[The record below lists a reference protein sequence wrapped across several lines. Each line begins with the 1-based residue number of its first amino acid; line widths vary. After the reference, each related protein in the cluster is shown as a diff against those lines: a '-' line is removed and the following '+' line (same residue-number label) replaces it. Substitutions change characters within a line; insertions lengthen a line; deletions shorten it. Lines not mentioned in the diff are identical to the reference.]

1 MGVPIKL
8 ILKEIGSRINNIG
21 TIVDTDPNN
30 DETTSYVGKMLQRAG
45 AGVGAGAFAGG
56 IKDMNNMKDTAS
68 AADAASAASDAK
80 DAAEAASAAKDMADA
95 ASAAKD
101 VASAASDKNIKDIT
115 TSNTADVIERA
126 YKQLDDIIY
135 KYNSK
140 GQALGEDDKL
150 RAGITAQSMEGSILE
165 SAVIEDPNTGY
176 KMVDTRHLALA
187 NAAAIKEIFERLD
200 RIEGRNEI

>member
-1 MGVPIKL
+1 MSASL

-30 DETTSYVGKMLQRAG
+30 DETTSYAGKMLQ
-45 AGVGAGAFAGG
+45 GAGAFGG
-56 IKDMNNMKDTAS
+56 GLKDIGSFKDNF
-68 AADAASAASDAK
+68 
-80 DAAEAASAAKDMADA
+80 
-95 ASAAKD
+95 KD
-101 VASAASDKNIKDIT
+101 VASAASDKNIKDIAKA
-115 TSNTADVIERA
+115 NTADIIEKA
-126 YKQLDDIIY
+126 YKGLDDIIY

-150 RAGITAQSMEGSILE
+150 RAGVTAQSMEGSILE
-165 SAVIEDPNTGY
+165 SAVMEDPATGY

-200 RIEGRNEI
+200 KLEGKE

>member
-1 MGVPIKL
+1 MSARL

-30 DETTSYVGKMLQRAG
+30 DETTSYAGKMLQG
-45 AGVGAGAFAGG
+45 TGAFGG
-56 IKDMNNMKDTAS
+56 GLKDIKDNFS
-68 AADAASAASDAK
+68 SK
-80 DAAEAASAAKDMADA
+80 DAA
-95 ASAAKD
+95 D
-101 VASAASDKNIKDIT
+101 VASDKNIKDIDKT
-115 TSNTADVIERA
+115 DTADIIEKA
-126 YKQLDDIIY
+126 YKGLDDIIY

-150 RAGITAQSMEGSILE
+150 RAGVTAQSMEGSILE
-165 SAVIEDPNTGY
+165 SAVMEDPATGY

-200 RIEGRNEI
+200 KLEGKQ

>member
-1 MGVPIKL
+1 MSARL

-30 DETTSYVGKMLQRAG
+30 DETTSYMGKMLQ
-45 AGVGAGAFAGG
+45 GAGAFGG
-56 IKDMNNMKDTAS
+56 GLKDIGSLKDNFSSKDAKD
-68 AADAASAASDAK
+68 AADAASAAK
-80 DAAEAASAAKDMADA
+80 DA

-101 VASAASDKNIKDIT
+101 VAAAASDKNLKDIDKT
-115 TSNTADVIERA
+115 KTADIIEKA
-126 YKQLDDIIY
+126 YKGLDDIIY
-135 KYNSK
+135 RYNKK

-150 RAGITAQSMEGSILE
+150 RAGVTAQSMEGSILE
-165 SAVIEDPNTGY
+165 SAVMEDPATGY

-200 RIEGRNEI
+200 KLEGK

>member
-1 MGVPIKL
+1 MAVPIKM

-21 TIVDTDPNN
+21 TIVDTNPNN
-30 DETTSYVGKMLQRAG
+30 DETTSYMGKMMEG
-45 AGVGAGAFAGG
+45 AGSFGG
-56 IKDMNNMKDTAS
+56 GLKDIGSLKDNFS
-68 AADAASAASDAK
+68 SKDAK
-80 DAAEAASAAKDMADA
+80 DAKDVANAAKDAADA

-101 VASAASDKNIKDIT
+101 VAAAVSDKNLKDIDKNGT
-115 TSNTADVIERA
+115 TADIIEKA
-126 YKQLDDIIY
+126 YKGLDDIIY

-150 RAGITAQSMEGSILE
+150 RAGVTAQSMEGSILE
-165 SAVIEDPNTGY
+165 SAVMEDPATGY

-200 RIEGRNEI
+200 KLEGK

>member
-1 MGVPIKL
+1 MSARL

-30 DETTSYVGKMLQRAG
+30 DETTSYAGKMLQG
-45 AGVGAGAFAGG
+45 TGAFGG
-56 IKDMNNMKDTAS
+56 GLKDIKDNFS
-68 AADAASAASDAK
+68 PK
-80 DAAEAASAAKDMADA
+80 DAA
-95 ASAAKD
+95 D
-101 VASAASDKNIKDIT
+101 VASDKNIKDIDK
-115 TSNTADVIERA
+115 TSNTADIIEKA
-126 YKQLDDIIY
+126 YKGLDDIIY

-150 RAGITAQSMEGSILE
+150 RAGVTAQSMEGSILE
-165 SAVIEDPNTGY
+165 SAVMEDPATGY

-200 RIEGRNEI
+200 KLEGKQ

>member
-1 MGVPIKL
+1 MDARL

-21 TIVDTDPNN
+21 TIVDTNPNN
-30 DETTSYVGKMLQRAG
+30 DETTSYAGKMLQG
-45 AGVGAGAFAGG
+45 TGAFGG
-56 IKDMNNMKDTAS
+56 GTKGNGSFKDNFNSK
-68 AADAASAASDAK
+68 DAAGDAK
-80 DAAEAASAAKDMADA
+80 DAAKDA

-101 VASAASDKNIKDIT
+101 VASAASDENIKDIDK
-115 TSNTADVIERA
+115 TSNTADIIEKA
-126 YKQLDDIIY
+126 YKGLDDIIY

-150 RAGITAQSMEGSILE
+150 RAGVTAQSMEGSILE
-165 SAVIEDPNTGY
+165 SAVMEDPATGY

-200 RIEGRNEI
+200 KLEGKQ

>member
-1 MGVPIKL
+1 MVARL

-30 DETTSYVGKMLQRAG
+30 DETTSYMGKMLQ
-45 AGVGAGAFAGG
+45 GAGAFGG
-56 IKDMNNMKDTAS
+56 GLKDIKDNFSSK
-68 AADAASAASDAK
+68 DAK
-80 DAAEAASAAKDMADA
+80 DAKDVASV
-95 ASAAKD
+95 AKD
-101 VASAASDKNIKDIT
+101 VASAASDKNLKDIDKT
-115 TSNTADVIERA
+115 KTADIIEKA
-126 YKQLDDIIY
+126 YKGLDDIIY
-135 KYNSK
+135 RYNKK

-165 SAVIEDPNTGY
+165 SAVMEDPNTGY

-200 RIEGRNEI
+200 KLEGKQ

>member
-1 MGVPIKL
+1 MSARL

-30 DETTSYVGKMLQRAG
+30 DETTSYMGKMLQ
-45 AGVGAGAFAGG
+45 GAGAFGG
-56 IKDMNNMKDTAS
+56 GLKDIGSFKDNFKNS
-68 AADAASAASDAK
+68 KDAK
-80 DAAEAASAAKDMADA
+80 DAASAAKDAASA

-101 VASAASDKNIKDIT
+101 VASAVSDKNLKDIDKT
-115 TSNTADVIERA
+115 NTADIIEKA
-126 YKQLDDIIY
+126 YKGLDDIIY
-135 KYNSK
+135 KYNHK

-150 RAGITAQSMEGSILE
+150 RAGVTAQSMEGSILE
-165 SAVIEDPNTGY
+165 SAVMEDPATGY

-200 RIEGRNEI
+200 KLEGKQ

>member
-1 MGVPIKL
+1 MAVPIKM
-8 ILKEIGSRINNIG
+8 ILKEIGSRINNVG

-30 DETTSYVGKMLQRAG
+30 DETTSYMGKMLEG
-45 AGVGAGAFAGG
+45 NGAFGG
-56 IKDMNNMKDTAS
+56 GLKDIGSLKDNFS
-68 AADAASAASDAK
+68 SKDAK
-80 DAAEAASAAKDMADA
+80 DVAD
-95 ASAAKD
+95 AAKD
-101 VASAASDKNIKDIT
+101 VASAVSDKNIKDIAKT
-115 TSNTADVIERA
+115 NTADIIEKA
-126 YKQLDDIIY
+126 YKGLDDIIY

-165 SAVIEDPNTGY
+165 SAVMEDPATGY

-200 RIEGRNEI
+200 KLEGKQ

>member
-1 MGVPIKL
+1 MSARL

-30 DETTSYVGKMLQRAG
+30 DETTSYAGKMLQG
-45 AGVGAGAFAGG
+45 AGPFGG
-56 IKDMNNMKDTAS
+56 GLKDIKDNFS
-68 AADAASAASDAK
+68 S
-80 DAAEAASAAKDMADA
+80 
-95 ASAAKD
+95 KD
-101 VASAASDKNIKDIT
+101 VASDENIKDIAKT
-115 TSNTADVIERA
+115 NTADIIEKA
-126 YKQLDDIIY
+126 YKGLDDIIY

-150 RAGITAQSMEGSILE
+150 RAGVTAQSMEGSILE
-165 SAVIEDPNTGY
+165 SAVMEDPATGY

-200 RIEGRNEI
+200 KLEGKQ

>member
-1 MGVPIKL
+1 MSARL

-30 DETTSYVGKMLQRAG
+30 DETTSYMGKMLDG
-45 AGVGAGAFAGG
+45 TGAFGG
-56 IKDMNNMKDTAS
+56 GLKDIKDNFNS
-68 AADAASAASDAK
+68 K
-80 DAAEAASAAKDMADA
+80 DA
-95 ASAAKD
+95 
-101 VASAASDKNIKDIT
+101 ASAASDKNIKDIDK
-115 TSNTADVIERA
+115 TSNTADIIEKA
-126 YKQLDDIIY
+126 YKGLDDIIY

-150 RAGITAQSMEGSILE
+150 RAGVTAQSMEGSILE
-165 SAVIEDPNTGY
+165 SAVMEDPATGY

-200 RIEGRNEI
+200 KLEGKQ

>member
-1 MGVPIKL
+1 MAVPVKM

-30 DETTSYVGKMLQRAG
+30 DETTSYMGKMMEG
-45 AGVGAGAFAGG
+45 TGAFGG
-56 IKDMNNMKDTAS
+56 GLKDIKDNFNS
-68 AADAASAASDAK
+68 K
-80 DAAEAASAAKDMADA
+80 DAADVAGDAKDA

-101 VASAASDKNIKDIT
+101 VASAVSDKNLKDIDK
-115 TSNTADVIERA
+115 TSTTADIIEKA
-126 YKQLDDIIY
+126 YKGLDDIIY
-135 KYNSK
+135 KYNHK

-150 RAGITAQSMEGSILE
+150 RAGVTAQSMEGSILE
-165 SAVIEDPNTGY
+165 SAVMEDPATGY

-200 RIEGRNEI
+200 KLEGKQ

>member
-1 MGVPIKL
+1 MGVPVKL

-21 TIVDTDPNN
+21 TIVDTDETN
-30 DETTSYVGKMLQRAG
+30 DETTSYAGKMLQG
-45 AGVGAGAFAGG
+45 AGAGAFAGG
-56 IKDMNNMKDTAS
+56 IKDMKNMKD
-68 AADAASAASDAK
+68 AADAK
-80 DAAEAASAAKDMADA
+80 DTAEAAKDMADT

-101 VASAASDKNIKDIT
+101 VAAAASDKNIKDIKT
-115 TSNTADVIERA
+115 ESTADVIEKA
-126 YKQLDDIIY
+126 YKGLDDIIY

-150 RAGITAQSMEGSILE
+150 RAGVTAQSMEGSILE

-200 RIEGRNEI
+200 KLENK

>member
-1 MGVPIKL
+1 MSARL

-30 DETTSYVGKMLQRAG
+30 DETTSYAGKMLQ
-45 AGVGAGAFAGG
+45 GAGAFGG
-56 IKDMNNMKDTAS
+56 GLKDIKDNSNSK
-68 AADAASAASDAK
+68 DAASAAGDAK
-80 DAAEAASAAKDMADA
+80 DAASA

-101 VASAASDKNIKDIT
+101 VASAASDENIKDIDK
-115 TSNTADVIERA
+115 TSNTADIIEKA
-126 YKQLDDIIY
+126 YKGLDDIIY
-135 KYNSK
+135 KYNHK

-150 RAGITAQSMEGSILE
+150 RAGVTAQSMEGSILE
-165 SAVIEDPNTGY
+165 SAVMEDPATGY

-200 RIEGRNEI
+200 KLEGKQ

>member
-1 MGVPIKL
+1 MSARL

-30 DETTSYVGKMLQRAG
+30 DETTSYAGKMLQ
-45 AGVGAGAFAGG
+45 GAGAFGGGLKDIGSLKDNFSSKDAG
-56 IKDMNNMKDTAS
+56 
-68 AADAASAASDAK
+68 DAK
-80 DAAEAASAAKDMADA
+80 DAASAAKDAADA

-101 VASAASDKNIKDIT
+101 VASAVSDKNLKDIDK
-115 TSNTADVIERA
+115 TSTTADIIEKA
-126 YKQLDDIIY
+126 YKGLDDIIY
-135 KYNSK
+135 KYNHK

-150 RAGITAQSMEGSILE
+150 RAGVTAQSMEGSILE
-165 SAVIEDPNTGY
+165 SAVMEDPATGY

-200 RIEGRNEI
+200 KLEGKQ

>member
-1 MGVPIKL
+1 MDARL

-30 DETTSYVGKMLQRAG
+30 DETTSYMGKMVQ
-45 AGVGAGAFAGG
+45 GAGAFGGG
-56 IKDMNNMKDTAS
+56 IKDIGSLKDNFS
-68 AADAASAASDAK
+68 SKDAK
-80 DAAEAASAAKDMADA
+80 DAADAAKDA
-95 ASAAKD
+95 ASVAKD
-101 VASAASDKNIKDIT
+101 VASAASDKNIKDIDKN
-115 TSNTADVIERA
+115 SNTADIIEKA

-150 RAGITAQSMEGSILE
+150 RAGVTAQSMEGSILE
-165 SAVIEDPNTGY
+165 SAVMEDPATGY

-187 NAAAIKEIFERLD
+187 NAGAIKILFEKIDELEKL
-200 RIEGRNEI
+200 IKK

>member
-1 MGVPIKL
+1 MSARL

-30 DETTSYVGKMLQRAG
+30 DETTSYAGKMLQ
-45 AGVGAGAFAGG
+45 GAGAFGG
-56 IKDMNNMKDTAS
+56 GLKDIGNLKDNFS
-68 AADAASAASDAK
+68 SK
-80 DAAEAASAAKDMADA
+80 DAAGGLKDIKDAFSSKDAADA

-101 VASAASDKNIKDIT
+101 VASAVSDKNLKDIDKNGT
-115 TSNTADVIERA
+115 TADIIEKA
-126 YKQLDDIIY
+126 YKGLDDIIY

-150 RAGITAQSMEGSILE
+150 RAGVTAQSMEGSILE
-165 SAVIEDPNTGY
+165 SAVMEDPATGY

-200 RIEGRNEI
+200 KLEGKQ

>member
-1 MGVPIKL
+1 MAVPVKM

-30 DETTSYVGKMLQRAG
+30 DETTSYMGKMLEG
-45 AGVGAGAFAGG
+45 DGAFGG
-56 IKDMNNMKDTAS
+56 VLKDIKDNFNS
-68 AADAASAASDAK
+68 K
-80 DAAEAASAAKDMADA
+80 DAAD
-95 ASAAKD
+95 AAKD
-101 VASAASDKNIKDIT
+101 VASAVSDKNIKDIAKT
-115 TSNTADVIERA
+115 NTADIIEKA
-126 YKQLDDIIY
+126 YKGLDDIIY

-165 SAVIEDPNTGY
+165 SAVMQDPATGY

-200 RIEGRNEI
+200 KLEGKK

>member
-1 MGVPIKL
+1 MSARL

-30 DETTSYVGKMLQRAG
+30 DETTSYAGKMLQG
-45 AGVGAGAFAGG
+45 TGAFGG
-56 IKDMNNMKDTAS
+56 GLKDIKDNFSSK
-68 AADAASAASDAK
+68 DAASAASD
-80 DAAEAASAAKDMADA
+80 E
-95 ASAAKD
+95 
-101 VASAASDKNIKDIT
+101 NIKDIDK
-115 TSNTADVIERA
+115 TSNTADIIEKA
-126 YKQLDDIIY
+126 YKGLDDIIY

-150 RAGITAQSMEGSILE
+150 RAGVTAQSMEGSILE
-165 SAVIEDPNTGY
+165 SAVMEDPATGY

-200 RIEGRNEI
+200 KLEGKQ